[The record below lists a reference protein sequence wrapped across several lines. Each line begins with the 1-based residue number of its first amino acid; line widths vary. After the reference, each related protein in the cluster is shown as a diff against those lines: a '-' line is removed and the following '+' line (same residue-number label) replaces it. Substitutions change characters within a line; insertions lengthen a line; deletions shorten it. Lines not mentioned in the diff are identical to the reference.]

1 MPQNLKMSS
10 YQRRKVVLIDYTC
23 CPVQNPLIAAEKSE
37 KSEIRQYICL
47 LTFPTN
53 VQPPPLSV
61 MSYLAQHPSALSSPP
76 PPIPNDQESILSSSP
91 DCAKTTP
98 TTPIVKRI
106 ASLRLPHDQ
115 SEKELTELTP
125 MLQIDLEG
133 QIIDSV
139 PDLFNV
145 LFPDDAIPFKIDEV
159 LLNSLSTF
167 YDPTT
172 YRWNLKNANT
182 ESVSKFFIT
191 EHLHCRNSLY
201 TEILL
206 ILERFMHKD
215 FSINRCTDK
224 TEMDC

>member
-1 MPQNLKMSS
+1 
-10 YQRRKVVLIDYTC
+10 
-23 CPVQNPLIAAEKSE
+23 
-37 KSEIRQYICL
+37 
-47 LTFPTN
+47 
-53 VQPPPLSV
+53 

-76 PPIPNDQESILSSSP
+76 PPIPDAPDDEASILSSSP
-91 DCAKTTP
+91 NCKETRP
-98 TTPIVKRI
+98 TTPIIKRV

-115 SEKELTELTP
+115 SEKDLTELTP
-125 MLQIDLEG
+125 MLQFDLEG

-145 LFPDDAIPFKIDEV
+145 LFPDDAIPFQINED
-159 LLNSLSTF
+159 LLNSLSTL
-167 YDPTT
+167 YNPTT
-172 YRWNLKNANT
+172 YRWKLANANT

-206 ILERFMHKD
+206 ILEQFMHRD

-224 TEMDC
+224 TEMEC